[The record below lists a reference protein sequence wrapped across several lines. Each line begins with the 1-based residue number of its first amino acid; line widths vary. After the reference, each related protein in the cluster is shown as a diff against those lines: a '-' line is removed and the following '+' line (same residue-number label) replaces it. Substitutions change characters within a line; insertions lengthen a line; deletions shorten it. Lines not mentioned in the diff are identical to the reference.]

1 MKHHAPARRRGFTL
15 VELIVTL
22 VLFGLMGATLVV
34 FLRPAVDSWLAVRT
48 RAALASDADHA
59 LRRMLR
65 DVRAAVPNS
74 IRTPNT
80 QCFELVPTGGGGRYR
95 MAADGVTAGSAPADP
110 QVATTQFD
118 VFSNLQP
125 LPAVGDWVVVDNQ
138 NPGDVYSGTNRSAIT
153 ALATPAAAHGRHR
166 LSIDALQFPP
176 GYEGGRFTWVPD
188 SQKAV
193 FYACSGA
200 SATLDGNGDAPGVL
214 VRLKDYGF
222 NATAPT
228 SCPAVTGAD
237 VLATGVRSCRFLY
250 NANQGATQQSGFVSL
265 QIELTRNNETA
276 SLVLGAHVSNVP

>member
-1 MKHHAPARRRGFTL
+1 MSQPRTRPRRGFTL

-34 FLRPAVDSWLAVRT
+34 FLRPAVDSWLAVRN

-74 IRTPNT
+74 IRSPGA

-110 QVATTQFD
+110 QAATTQFD
-118 VFSNLQP
+118 VFSSLQP

-138 NPGDVYSGTNRSAIT
+138 NPGDVYSGANRSAIT

-166 LSIDALQFPP
+166 LSIDALQFPL
-176 GYEGGRFTWVPD
+176 GYDGGRFNWVPD

-193 FYACSGA
+193 FYVCSGA
-200 SATLDGNGDAPGVL
+200 STTLDGNGDAPGVL
-214 VRLKDYGF
+214 YRLKNYGF
-222 NATAPT
+222 NASAPA
-228 SCPAVTGAD
+228 SCPSVAGAD

>member
-200 SATLDGNGDAPGVL
+200 STTLDGNGDAPGVL
-214 VRLKDYGF
+214 
-222 NATAPT
+222 
-228 SCPAVTGAD
+228 
-237 VLATGVRSCRFLY
+237 
-250 NANQGATQQSGFVSL
+250 
-265 QIELTRNNETA
+265 
-276 SLVLGAHVSNVP
+276 

>member
-1 MKHHAPARRRGFTL
+1 MSRPHIGPRRGFTL

-34 FLRPAVDSWLAVRT
+34 FLRPAVDSWLAVRN

-59 LRRMLR
+59 LRHMLR

-74 IRTPNT
+74 IRSPGA

-110 QVATTQFD
+110 QAATTQFD
-118 VFSNLQP
+118 VFSSLQP

-138 NPGDVYSGTNRSAIT
+138 NPGDVYSGANRSAIT

-166 LSIDALQFPP
+166 LSIDALQFPL
-176 GYEGGRFTWVPD
+176 GYDGGRFNWVPD

-193 FYACSGA
+193 FYVCSGA
-200 SATLDGNGDAPGVL
+200 STTLDGNGDAPGVL
-214 VRLKDYGF
+214 YRLKNYGF
-222 NATAPT
+222 NASAPA
-228 SCPAVTGAD
+228 SCPSVAGAD